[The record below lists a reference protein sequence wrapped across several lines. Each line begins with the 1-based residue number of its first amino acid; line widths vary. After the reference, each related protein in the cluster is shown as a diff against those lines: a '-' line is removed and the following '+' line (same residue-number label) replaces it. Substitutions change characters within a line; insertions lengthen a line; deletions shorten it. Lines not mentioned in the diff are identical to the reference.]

1 MKLIIAAVVLSMCVV
16 YTTASGCDLLQ
27 RFKVKHQWQEAFG
40 SGHRRIEF
48 GVKVFRGLFRSHPET
63 RSLFERVNGGNV
75 FSPAFEAHAERVL
88 SGLDV
93 TIGLLD
99 DPAALAAQFAHLK
112 EKHVPRNVKP
122 EYYTY
127 FGTELK
133 EVLPSYLGTK
143 FDYAA
148 WSDCL
153 VALVN
158 KITA

>member
-1 MKLIIAAVVLSMCVV
+1 MKLIIAAVVLSMCVA

-27 RFKVKHQWQEAFG
+27 RFKVKHQWSEAFG
-40 SGHRRIEF
+40 SGHHRIEF
-48 GVKVFRGLFRSHPET
+48 GVRVFRRLFKSHPET
-63 RSLFERVNGGNV
+63 RTLFERVNGENI

-112 EKHVPRNVKP
+112 EKHVPRNVKT

-133 EVLPSYLGTK
+133 EVLSFYLGTK

-153 VALVN
+153 TALFA